1 MFKRIRKA
9 LPTIVGAAVLLLGV
23 LWFAAPKAFAGSG
36 NQWCDQAGTCP
47 NAWGGGP
54 LVKSYGYPA
63 VNNDFTII
71 GDYNECNGG
80 FTTSTCPGHGIGAG
94 WPIVMWQDS
103 DGGAYNGTCAG
114 DYQNNQG
121 DAKMGLGLSCA
132 GTGGWG
138 SNFVKVADTGVC
150 SGYVSF
156 FDIHWSAW
164 LNYTSN
170 SDGNQV
176 YINVSN
182 ARCLR
187 ALPPS

>member
-1 MFKRIRKA
+1 MPVIISA
-9 LPTIVGAAVLLLGV
+9 LLLALGV

-36 NQWCDQAGTCP
+36 NQWCDGAGTCL

-54 LVKSYGYPA
+54 LVKTYGYPA
-63 VNNDFTII
+63 VNNDFTVI

-80 FTTSTCPGHGIGAG
+80 YTTSTCPGHGVGAG
-94 WPIVMWQDS
+94 WPIVMFEDT
-103 DGGAYNGTCAG
+103 DGGAYSGSCAG

-138 SNFVKVADTGVC
+138 SNLVKFGNGC
-150 SGYVSF
+150 GGWVSF
-156 FDIHWSAW
+156 WDIHWAAW
-164 LNYTSN
+164 MSYPTNTQGS
-170 SDGNQV
+170 QV
-176 YINVSN
+176 YLNVTSGGN
-182 ARCLR
+182 CIR